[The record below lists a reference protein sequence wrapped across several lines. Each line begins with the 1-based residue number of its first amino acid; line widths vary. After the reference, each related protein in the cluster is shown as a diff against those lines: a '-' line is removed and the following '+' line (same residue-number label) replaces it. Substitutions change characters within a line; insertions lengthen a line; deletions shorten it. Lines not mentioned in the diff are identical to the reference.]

1 MLYVEVN
8 TLWEFERNMPKSRL
22 EAYSYEGIEA
32 LFDYWYN
39 RSEELG
45 ENIELDES
53 LTYDCT
59 EYDSAEDAVNDLGDI
74 DEIRRDLVEDYLY
87 QNDIE
92 LEDEDDWEKYIDEL
106 DEDELNDKCVEWLH
120 DNCDHVE
127 ELNNGHV
134 FVVES

>member
-22 EAYSYEGIEA
+22 ETYSYEGIEA

-106 DEDELNDKCVEWLH
+106 DEDELNEKCVEWLQ
-120 DNCDHVE
+120 DNCHHVE

-134 FVVES
+134 FVVEL

>member
-8 TLWEFERNMPKSRL
+8 TLWAFEQNMPKSRL
-22 EAYSYEGIEA
+22 EAYSYDGVQA

-45 ENIELDES
+45 ENIEIDES

-59 EYDSAEDAVNDLGDI
+59 EYESAEDAVNDLGDI

-92 LEDEDDWEKYIDEL
+92 LEDEDDWEKYIEFI
-106 DEDELNDKCVEWLH
+106 DEDELNEKCVEWLQ

-134 FVVES
+134 FVVEL

>member
-8 TLWEFERNMPKSRL
+8 TTYEFERNMPKSRL
-22 EAYSYEGIEA
+22 EAYSYEGIHA

-45 ENIELDES
+45 EDIELDES

-92 LEDEDDWEKYIDEL
+92 LENEDDWEKYVDEL
-106 DEDELNDKCVEWLH
+106 DQDELNEKYIEWLQ
-120 DNCDHVE
+120 DNCDYVE
-127 ELNNGHV
+127 ELANGHV